1 MRGLLS
7 KLDSAGIP
15 PAFAKQML
23 PAWWDD
29 EVASDPAGLQ
39 QAQLYLARAFNIELQ
54 SLTDEGSTPRF
65 RASLRKYKLS
75 KNVSEVDVSTSANY
89 ATAMARL
96 ALQAFDG
103 RKQRVV
109 PAHPAELRAEIL
121 QKHDCVS
128 LGALLAWCSEAGIP
142 VLHIERVPGK
152 KMTGLV
158 VRDGGR
164 FAIVLSK
171 RGHPSI
177 HLFHLAHELGHIGK
191 GHLSAD
197 GFVADEKIDVSTTDV
212 DEKEA
217 DAYGICLLNG
227 LDVRYQAK
235 GVLRN
240 AAALFKAASAKAQEL
255 RVDVGHIIA
264 NFGHNQSRY
273 GQAAEA
279 LKMID
284 GPQQGA
290 AVINEAFFRSVDSN
304 LLSEDQLDTLKVA
317 TGYSR

>member
-23 PAWWDD
+23 PAWWED
-29 EVASDPAGLQ
+29 EVAADPAGLQ

-54 SLTDEGSTPRF
+54 SLTEEGAQPRF
-65 RASLRKYKLS
+65 RSSLRKYKLS
-75 KNVSEVDVSTSANY
+75 KNVAEVDVSTSANY
-89 ATAMARL
+89 ATAMARI
-96 ALQAFDG
+96 ALQAV
-103 RKQRVV
+103 RVREQRPV
-109 PAHPAELRAEIL
+109 PANPAVLRSEIL
-121 QKHDCVS
+121 QDHDCVS
-128 LGALLAWCSEAGIP
+128 LDALLDWCAKAGIP
-142 VLHIERVPGK
+142 VLHIEKVPGK

-158 VRDGGR
+158 VRDAGR

-171 RGHPSI
+171 KGHPSLL
-177 HLFHLAHELGHIGK
+177 LFHLAHELGHIGK
-191 GHLSAD
+191 GHLAAD
-197 GFVADEKIDVSTTDV
+197 GFVADEKIDSATTDA

-217 DAYGICLLNG
+217 DSYGICLLNG
-227 LDVRYQAK
+227 SEIRYQAK

-240 AAALFKAASAKAQEL
+240 AAALFKAASTKAKEL
-255 RVDVGHIIA
+255 RVDVGHVIA
-264 NFGHNQSRY
+264 NFGHNQERY

-279 LKMID
+279 LKMIL

-290 AVINEAFFRSVDSN
+290 AVINDAFFRAVDAD
-304 LLSEDQLDTLKVA
+304 LVSEDQLATLKVA